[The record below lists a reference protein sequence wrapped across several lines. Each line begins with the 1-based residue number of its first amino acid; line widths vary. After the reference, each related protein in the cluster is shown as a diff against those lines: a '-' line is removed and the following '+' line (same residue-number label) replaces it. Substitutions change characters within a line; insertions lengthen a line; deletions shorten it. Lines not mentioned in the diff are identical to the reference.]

1 MKQLRIQRL
10 MAIIL
15 LLESRGK
22 VRAQDLAAVL
32 ETSERTIYRDV
43 EDLCAAGVPIVA
55 QSGPHGGLSLAE
67 SYSLKPEGLD
77 TEDIINLYMCGISI
91 RPQAQSAVNINLQ
104 STLEKLEQ
112 ALPPS
117 YRADIAKAKNRFFFD
132 PTPSWRTAP
141 EIPHMDRL
149 RKAVWNTLKIRL
161 QYINGSYTT
170 TSTILPYG
178 LVVKHTEWYV
188 VGHCQMRQ
196 TVRALRCDRIRNVTV
211 LEECFVV
218 PPSFELEAF
227 WQKWMRESA
236 NSIDR

>member
-1 MKQLRIQRL
+1 MRVQRL

-91 RPQAQSAVNINLQ
+91 RPQAQSAVNINLK
-104 STLEKLEQ
+104 STLAMLEQ
-112 ALPPS
+112 ALPLA
-117 YRADIAKAKNRFFFD
+117 YRADVEKAQKSFFFD

-141 EIPHMDRL
+141 EIAHMDRL
-149 RKAVWNTLKIRL
+149 RKAVWNTLKIRV
-161 QYINGSYTT
+161 QYINGSYSTN
-170 TSTILPYG
+170 STILPYG
-178 LVVKHTEWYV
+178 LVVKHTDWYV
-188 VGHCQMRQ
+188 VGHCHMRQ

-211 LEECFVV
+211 LEESFTV
-218 PPSFELEAF
+218 PPSFDLEVF

-236 NSIDR
+236 NSIDRV